1 MPTSATGPSSSARP
15 AQRGFTL
22 IEIMVVVL
30 IIGIMV
36 AGTVISIGV
45 AHGDREIENQRDR
58 ILAVTDFV
66 REQAALQNREFGIR
80 CFRGGYEFLVYD
92 GDTGLWMRAESERLT
107 SVQKLPEGLS
117 LELSVEGRRI
127 VLPAEEALPDELA
140 PQVLLY
146 SSGEITLFELKLQRD
161 ATGTGVSIAPSAVED
176 RIEAKALPAAAA

>member
-1 MPTSATGPSSSARP
+1 MPTSATGTSSSRERP
-15 AQRGFTL
+15 QRGFTL

-45 AHGDREIENQRDR
+45 AHGDREMENERDR
-58 ILAVTDFV
+58 ILAITDFV

-80 CFRGGYEFLVYD
+80 CFSGGYEFLVYD
-92 GDTGLWMRAESERLT
+92 ADTGLWIRADSDRLT
-107 SVQKLPEGLS
+107 SVQKLPAGLS

-146 SSGEITLFELKLQRD
+146 SSGEVSLFELKLQRE

-176 RIEAKALPAAAA
+176 RIEARTLPAVAA

>member
-1 MPTSATGPSSSARP
+1 MPTSATGTSSNTSRS
-15 AQRGFTL
+15 QRGFTL

-36 AGTVISIGV
+36 AGTVISVGV
-45 AHGDREIENQRDR
+45 AHGDRELENQRDR

-80 CFRGGYEFLVYD
+80 AFRGGYEFLVYD
-92 GDTGLWMRAESERLT
+92 ADTGLWRQVENERLT
-107 SVQKLPEGLS
+107 SVQKLPVGLS

-127 VLPAEEALPDELA
+127 ILPAEEALPDELA

-146 SSGEITLFELKLQRD
+146 SSGELSLFELRLLRE

-176 RIEAKALPAAAA
+176 RIEAKALPAVGA